1 MRRPDTGGNADA
13 FSRLTLAEAS
23 ADVDMGEAGNAGGGR
38 FGGKGGGTET
48 DPFSPTLVALTIL
61 LRREC
66 FEGCAECVVWV
77 GGGEAVHFFFWL
89 SFVVFVFFVLRF
101 VLCSERNGESFV
113 VWK

>member
-48 DPFSPTLVALTIL
+48 DPFSPTLVALTIS

-66 FEGCAECVVWV
+66 FKGCVECIVWF
-77 GGGEAVHFFFWL
+77 GGEEAVHFFFWL
-89 SFVVFVFFVLRF
+89 FFVIFVFVVLGF
-101 VLCSERNGESFV
+101 VLCSEGDGESFV
-113 VWK
+113 A